1 MQVCFKL
8 SPLFAFIF
16 FYVHFSGVKV
26 FVDGGGCMCLVGA
39 TNCLVVKLRINSLIM
54 GLWTIE
60 VSTILALTTC
70 KWMFHKHLEVIKV
83 AYYQPKN
90 VCTNVWV
97 LEVLSTFVL
106 DIQQSMFK
114 LAMKSNTLDAMA
126 KPTCLNPLTLF
137 WCTLSTNIMF
147 SCFSLSISNWQK

>member
-1 MQVCFKL
+1 
-8 SPLFAFIF
+8 
-16 FYVHFSGVKV
+16 
-26 FVDGGGCMCLVGA
+26 
-39 TNCLVVKLRINSLIM
+39 M

-60 VSTILALTTC
+60 MSTILASTTC

-83 AYYQPKN
+83 AYCQPKK

-97 LEVLSTFVL
+97 LEVLLASPL

-126 KPTCLNPLTLF
+126 KPTYLNPLTLF
-137 WCTLSTNIMF
+137 WCTFSTNILF
-147 SCFSLSISNWQK
+147 SCSFLSISNWQKLSWYKFLIVWKMSIASVVWHSTNSSYRINSLIIWV